1 MSGERWIVCGLGN
14 PGNQYSLTRH
24 NIGQLVVDYLA
35 GTSSF
40 SPHKSK
46 TNIADIKVAGHPVT
60 LVKSQ
65 GYMNETGGPL
75 RSIVDF
81 YKVTPDHIIV
91 IHDELDIPFKEI
103 RLKLGGGDN
112 GHNGLKSVSANLSPN
127 YYRVRMG
134 VGRPNGPMDPA
145 DFVLQ
150 KFNSSES
157 ADLEDFVARGALA
170 TEKLIEKGLDL
181 AQNEFNK

>member
-14 PGNQYSLTRH
+14 PGSQYSSTRH
-24 NIGQLVVDYLA
+24 NIGQMVVDYLA
-35 GTSSF
+35 GTQTF
-40 SPHKSK
+40 SAHKSK
-46 TNIADIKVAGHPVT
+46 TNIADIKVAGNSVT

-65 GYMNETGGPL
+65 GYMNETGNPL
-75 RSIVDF
+75 RALADF
-81 YKVTPDHIIV
+81 YKVGADHLIV

-103 RLKLGGGDN
+103 RLKLAGGDN
-112 GHNGLKSVSANLSPN
+112 GHNGLKSISANLSPD

-134 VGRPNGPMDPA
+134 VGRPTGPQDPA
-145 DFVLQ
+145 DYVLQ
-150 KFNSSES
+150 KFSGAERTE
-157 ADLEDFVARGALA
+157 LEDFIARGALA

>member
-1 MSGERWIVCGLGN
+1 MLFRS
-14 PGNQYSLTRH
+14 
-24 NIGQLVVDYLA
+24 DYMA

-46 TNIADIKVAGHPVT
+46 TNIADIKVAGNSVT

-65 GYMNETGGPL
+65 GFMNETGQPL
-75 RSIVDF
+75 RAIADF
-81 YKVTPDHIIV
+81 YKVPVDHIIV

-103 RLKLGGGDN
+103 RLKLSGGDN
-112 GHNGLKSVSANLSPN
+112 GHNGLKSITTTLSPD

-134 VGRPNGPMDPA
+134 VGRPSGPQDPA
-145 DFVLQ
+145 DYVL
-150 KFNSSES
+150 KPFNSSEK
-157 ADLEDFVARGALA
+157 AELDDFIARGALA